1 MKTILGKNRSRSLR
15 DNWLASFGKDK
26 EVYKLAIK
34 GDVVEYLTRDVPNGD
49 PNGRIPVYHV
59 WQGDNWLEIPFQ
71 MSGAGFLLLMCVM
84 ILQNLVVCPNI
95 GLIV

>member
-26 EVYKLAIK
+26 EVYKLATK

-59 WQGDNWLEIPFQ
+59 WQGDNWLYC
-71 MSGAGFLLLMCVM
+71 GASQQKADEKFHKYAE
-84 ILQNLVVCPNI
+84 Q
-95 GLIV
+95 